1 MKKERI
7 ERLKAALLTVERE
20 ELARFEA
27 LPEPAVSPD
36 FAERFVARLNEK
48 PEKRPARPFPLRRL
62 IVPVAAALALA
73 FLFIVPVSADGRTL
87 AGVVK
92 DLFVS
97 SSPSP
102 GSITT
107 DYTLDIPNKDHL
119 VKKNFTPTSHS
130 WVWKT
135 TEGKTVSFTQTRS
148 RSASFYERR
157 KKEGEEIVRD
167 GLSYYF
173 VQKENESGYH
183 VFWDTGEYGF
193 ELFLEGETDR
203 EAYFALIQ
211 TLHIDVPPPQKEDAF
226 FRFTQ
231 PDGNYYIAQ
240 YIGSEDDPKIPAFYR
255 GFPVWMIDVRSFQ
268 NCTFL
273 TTIHIPA
280 SIRQIQFGAFE
291 GCVNLKNVTLEK
303 HAMIA
308 NNAFLGCNAIENLTC
323 SQQNL
328 SSFPKENL
336 KNLKLLPDRPND
348 FVSDTFVSFRDCPNL
363 RSLEIGE
370 GFTSIPS
377 YSGIRGYPLLEEIKL
392 PQSLKKIDYST
403 FQSCKNL
410 KEIILQD
417 GLEEIGSHAFENCEK
432 LETVTIPKS
441 VTKIGSG
448 VFTGCLSLREINV
461 DPENP
466 AYSSVD
472 GVLFTKDGKELVQYP
487 GGKTGAYR
495 IPDGTEKVSPSAFRS
510 CPGLTEIT
518 LPAGGEWLATKG
530 KEYTFTLFRDCSAL
544 RAVWIDGDDPQIRSV
559 DGVLFTKDGT
569 TLLCY
574 PAGREGAYEIP
585 DGVTAIAFGAFMGSR
600 NLTAVTLPGTVT
612 EIRIFAFQKCT
623 SLTSLHIPYSV
634 TLISGSAFYD
644 CDNLTAFSYDGTLA
658 EWDAIQAKMDG
669 IPAQY
674 ILTAADGT
682 KDFRRPRPGQT
693 TTAAVP
699 ETDAGTAAAPETD
712 AGTAAP

>member
-97 SSPSP
+97 SSTAPKE
-102 GSITT
+102 IEKN
-107 DYTLDIPNKDHL
+107 YTLDIPNKDHL
-119 VKKNFTPTSHS
+119 VKKNFTSTSHS

-135 TEGKTVSFTQTRS
+135 TEGKTVSFTQTLS

-157 KKEGEEIVRD
+157 KKEGEEIIRD

-193 ELFLEGETDR
+193 ELFLEGETDK
-203 EAYFALIQ
+203 ETYFALIQ

-226 FRFTQ
+226 FRFTL
-231 PDGNYYIAQ
+231 PNGNYYIAQ

-255 GFPVWMIDVRSFQ
+255 GLPVSVIDIHSFQ
-268 NCTFL
+268 DCTFL

-291 GCVNLKNVTLEK
+291 GCVNLKTVTLEK
-303 HAMIA
+303 HATIA
-308 NNAFLGCNAIENLTC
+308 KNAFRGCNAIENLTC
-323 SQQNL
+323 SQQDL

-336 KNLKLLPDRPND
+336 KTLKLLSDRPND
-348 FVSDTFVSFRDCPNL
+348 FVSNTFVSFRDCPNL

-370 GFTSIPS
+370 GFTSIPF
-377 YSGIRGYPLLEEIKL
+377 SGIHGYPLLEEIIL
-392 PQSLKKIDYST
+392 P
-403 FQSCKNL
+403 
-410 KEIILQD
+410 D
-417 GLEEIGSHAFENCEK
+417 GLEEIGSHAFQNCEK
-432 LETVTIPKS
+432 LETITIPKS

-448 VFTGCLSLREINV
+448 VFAGCISLREINV

-495 IPDGTEKVSPSAFRS
+495 IPDGTEKVSPSAFQA
-510 CPGLTEIT
+510 CAGLTEIT

-530 KEYTFTLFRDCSAL
+530 KEYVFTLFHGCSAL

-658 EWDAIQAKMDG
+658 EWNTIQAKMDG

-693 TTAAVP
+693 TTAA
-699 ETDAGTAAAPETD
+699 APETD
-712 AGTAAP
+712 AAPETAAVPETAAGTAAP